1 MPPDED
7 DVTDEDSD
15 DDEDTLPKDPNHLG
29 RGVLSQRAEL
39 VLYNETEELPEI
51 EDELEEPIGAGEPQP
66 GPSTPR
72 TPRTPRQGRGE
83 KPVNR
88 VRCSRQEDEEE
99 DGNMDE
105 DEDEE
110 EAGPGKA
117 EQLARYIY

>member
-7 DVTDEDSD
+7 DVTDEGSD

-39 VLYNETEELPEI
+39 VLHNETEELPEI
-51 EDELEEPIGAGEPQP
+51 KDELEEPIGAGEPQP
-66 GPSTPR
+66 GPS

-117 EQLARYIY
+117 EQLARYLY